1 MAPFL
6 TRLVQHLRDVCDDH
20 IDRIEDSETGH
31 RDRYGRKTHLYY
43 QREYE
48 ERRRR
53 AIGAARRRKKEMI
66 QRKQHGEQT
75 DRSGGRKRLAV
86 MSGAT
91 NGEDS
96 EEDENRGGHGDNPKP
111 DVLESTEGTTVEGEH
126 ERGQHGVAVAS
137 HLSPPPPSEHSLSS
151 TRAHFHHHSRG
162 GSAGLR
168 FAAGSALEGLN
179 QSDNEEEEAFSDE
192 GSLPSE
198 EGDEAIISVEDRAI
212 GNAGPSPL
220 PSLRGGG
227 AGIAKLDSDE
237 DDDESDFSSGDEEY
251 DERENFDDEYVTP
264 EEELVRLDCANSA
277 SFAGSSMD
285 GPKTAARY
293 VSETDHENEKGAD
306 KENHVCKKPDDEHT
320 APDVSTTS
328 GAIIAPH
335 QKEVRS
341 FHNGLVNGQ
350 GIENVLG
357 STSNEASSH
366 TALGPIEEDD
376 SSIGTVSRRQESAS
390 CSILKDDRKVDDIQ
404 LSHPSQPKGQL
415 QERKPRPY
423 NHFGVHETLK
433 VERPKASAKAGTNP
447 QDRRAGVAEPQST
460 EKTSSKKVH
469 TPKLNSLVQAR
480 DIVER
485 ITTQKLR
492 GTPKEVI
499 GQYRVDV
506 DLIANNKP
514 MNMKG
519 LLKRNTRENGE
530 DQCHLKVMQAELS
543 TEADL
548 RMLRKVKVEKPVNVG
563 IINIGNVKKDRVRL
577 LSGRMGLRMSRKL
590 EAKEFMKNGIV
601 KSGIVKKEESSDE
614 DSRDPSPA
622 PSPSPPPRRRK
633 HYTKEKRP
641 PISDDVDSAKTAPL
655 DHYAVLGIS
664 PDATAKDIEIAGKKM
679 RIQTHPDRLLEP
691 GMMDSEKEKINAK
704 SARVGQAHELL
715 KDPAQ
720 RHWYDDE
727 IRKWK
732 REHGG
737 VLPPEQV

>member
-91 NGEDS
+91 NGQDS

-111 DVLESTEGTTVEGEH
+111 DVLESTGGPTVDGEH
-126 ERGQHGVAVAS
+126 ERGQHGVAIAS

-151 TRAHFHHHSRG
+151 TRAHVHRHTRG

-192 GSLPSE
+192 ESLPSE

-212 GNAGPSPL
+212 GNAAPSPL

-237 DDDESDFSSGDEEY
+237 DDDESEFSSGDEEY

-277 SFAGSSMD
+277 SFAGTSMD

-306 KENHVCKKPDDEHT
+306 QENHVCKKPDDEHT

-328 GAIIAPH
+328 GAMKAPH
-335 QKEVRS
+335 QNEVRS
-341 FHNGLVNGQ
+341 FDNGLVNGQ
-350 GIENVLG
+350 GMENFLG
-357 STSNEASSH
+357 STSNKASSH
-366 TALGPIEEDD
+366 AALGPIEEYD

-433 VERPKASAKAGTNP
+433 VERPKASPKAGGCIQP
-447 QDRRAGVAEPQST
+447 VDGT
-460 EKTSSKKVH
+460 ERCNNWLIVTQAPIH
-469 TPKLNSLVQAR
+469 RIGELALPSLSQPR
-480 DIVER
+480 
-485 ITTQKLR
+485 
-492 GTPKEVI
+492 
-499 GQYRVDV
+499 
-506 DLIANNKP
+506 
-514 MNMKG
+514 
-519 LLKRNTRENGE
+519 
-530 DQCHLKVMQAELS
+530 
-543 TEADL
+543 
-548 RMLRKVKVEKPVNVG
+548 KPVAR
-563 IINIGNVKKDRVRL
+563 KFT
-577 LSGRMGLRMSRKL
+577 LRS
-590 EAKEFMKNGIV
+590 
-601 KSGIVKKEESSDE
+601 
-614 DSRDPSPA
+614 
-622 PSPSPPPRRRK
+622 
-633 HYTKEKRP
+633 
-641 PISDDVDSAKTAPL
+641 
-655 DHYAVLGIS
+655 
-664 PDATAKDIEIAGKKM
+664 
-679 RIQTHPDRLLEP
+679 
-691 GMMDSEKEKINAK
+691 
-704 SARVGQAHELL
+704 
-715 KDPAQ
+715 
-720 RHWYDDE
+720 
-727 IRKWK
+727 
-732 REHGG
+732 
-737 VLPPEQV
+737 

>member
-6 TRLVQHLRDVCDDH
+6 TWLVQHLRDVCDDH

-66 QRKQHGEQT
+66 QRKQQGEQT

-96 EEDENRGGHGDNPKP
+96 EEDEKRGGHGDNPKP
-111 DVLESTEGTTVEGEH
+111 DVLESTEGPTVEGEH

-137 HLSPPPPSEHSLSS
+137 HLSPPPSEHSLSS
-151 TRAHFHHHSRG
+151 TRAHVHRHSRG

-212 GNAGPSPL
+212 GNVAPSPL

-237 DDDESDFSSGDEEY
+237 DDDESEFSSGDEEY

-264 EEELVRLDCANSA
+264 EEELVRLDCTNSV
-277 SFAGSSMD
+277 SLAGSSMD

-293 VSETDHENEKGAD
+293 VSETDHENEKGAG
-306 KENHVCKKPDDEHT
+306 KENHVCKKPDDGHT
-320 APDVSTTS
+320 ATDVSTTS

-341 FHNGLVNGQ
+341 FDNGLVNGQ

-366 TALGPIEEDD
+366 AALGPIEEDD

-390 CSILKDDRKVDDIQ
+390 CSILKDDRKVDDVQ

-423 NHFGVHETLK
+423 NHYGVHETLK
-433 VERPKASAKAGTNP
+433 VERPKASPKAVTQAPIHRIGELALPSLSQPRKPAAREFTLRSQMSTAQTPPHPPALGQAKSKRG
-447 QDRRAGVAEPQST
+447 RAGRPQ
-460 EKTSSKKVH
+460 
-469 TPKLNSLVQAR
+469 SLVQAR

-485 ITTQKLR
+485 IMTQKLR
-492 GTPKEVI
+492 GTPKEVM

-506 DLIANNKP
+506 DLIANNKS

-519 LLKRNTRENGE
+519 LLKRNTRENGG
-530 DQCHLKVMQAELS
+530 DQCHLKFMQAELS
-543 TEADL
+543 TEDGLGTLCHHLVAIVVVTNLVEGTKGSTPGHYITVRERLDFGRVDL

-563 IINIGNVKKDRVRL
+563 IISIGNVKKDRVRL

-590 EAKEFMKNGIV
+590 EAREFMKNNIV
-601 KSGIVKKEESSDE
+601 KSGIVKKDHVRHMQQSG
-614 DSRDPSPA
+614 
-622 PSPSPPPRRRK
+622 
-633 HYTKEKRP
+633 
-641 PISDDVDSAKTAPL
+641 AK
-655 DHYAVLGIS
+655 
-664 PDATAKDIEIAGKKM
+664 
-679 RIQTHPDRLLEP
+679 Q
-691 GMMDSEKEKINAK
+691 
-704 SARVGQAHELL
+704 
-715 KDPAQ
+715 
-720 RHWYDDE
+720 
-727 IRKWK
+727 
-732 REHGG
+732 
-737 VLPPEQV
+737 